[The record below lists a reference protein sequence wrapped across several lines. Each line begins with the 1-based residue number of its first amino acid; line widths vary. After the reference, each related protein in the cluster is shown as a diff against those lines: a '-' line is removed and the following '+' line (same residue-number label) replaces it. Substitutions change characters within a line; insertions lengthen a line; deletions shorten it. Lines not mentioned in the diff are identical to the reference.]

1 MNLVKQRKSS
11 KSIQK
16 GALVVLLILSVISS
30 LFFVNHNASFYDE
43 TIAEVTQ
50 TKLLQKEQVTD
61 EFQNR
66 DTIYHQELTAKILNG
81 NEKGRIIQLQ
91 HTYTASGG
99 FDDAYHEG
107 NKLFV
112 KKNAENQFDITGM
125 KRDHL
130 LLGVVWILILILIFI
145 GRKQGVLSLL
155 SLVINMGIIAWI
167 IQSYTN
173 WDDYLIPLC
182 MLGCVL
188 FTVISLTLVNGW
200 NEKTFTAI
208 LATLVGTFISFGI
221 AVFVLWLTKENGMRY
236 EELQFI
242 TRPYKTLFFAGL
254 LVASLGAVMDIAIT
268 MSSSLFGLYE
278 KNPHISIKQLAKSG
292 REIGKDIMGPMT
304 NILFFVYVSGSI
316 PMMVLFFKNHATFTY
331 TLSTNLTLEIVR
343 ALVGGIGIVLTI
355 PISLFI
361 VLFFIK
367 RKQVKQ

>member
-11 KSIQK
+11 KSIKK
-16 GALVVLLILSVISS
+16 GTLLVLLVVVAVSS

-43 TIAEVTQ
+43 TIAQVTHANII
-50 TKLLQKEQVTD
+50 QKEQVTD
-61 EFQNR
+61 EFQNQ
-66 DTIYHQELTAKILNG
+66 DMVYEQVLTAEILNG
-81 NEKGRIIQLQ
+81 AAQGQNIQLTN
-91 HTYTASGG
+91 TYTASGG
-99 FDDAYHEG
+99 FDDAYGEG
-107 NKLFV
+107 ALLFV

-130 LLGVVWILILILIFI
+130 LLGIIWLLIFI
-145 GRKQGVLSLL
+145 LIAVGRKQGILSLV
-155 SLVINMGIIAWI
+155 SLVINMAIIAWI
-167 IQSYTN
+167 IQSYTK

-182 MLGCVL
+182 MIGCVL

-200 NEKTFTAI
+200 NEKTFAAI
-208 LATLVGTFISFGI
+208 LATLVGTFVSFSI

-268 MSSSLFGLYE
+268 MSSSLFNLYE
-278 KNPHISIKQLAKSG
+278 KNPHISLKQLAKSG

-316 PMMVLFFKNHATFTY
+316 PMMMLYFKNHATFTY

-361 VLFFIK
+361 VLYFIK